1 MKDIRILFA
10 DDEAEIREL
19 LEKYL
24 SREGYHVDTVSDGE
38 GAVELF
44 KKREYNLV
52 ILDIMLPGT
61 DGIEVCKL
69 IRDRANIPIIMLTAK
84 DSEIDR
90 ILGLRIGA
98 DDYITKPFS
107 MDELIAR
114 VKAQLRRFYVLGGD
128 DSRNSSHGNG
138 LLEFGSLSIDLDRYL
153 VYKDGEEVKLTSTEF
168 KILKILIADPGKVYT
183 KKQIFNKVWGDDYLE
198 ADNNVMVHIRRL
210 RKKIEEDPQNPQFI
224 ITVWGIGYR
233 FSEGE

>member
-10 DDEAEIREL
+10 DDEVEIREL

-84 DSEIDR
+84 DSEVDR
-90 ILGLRIGA
+90 VLGLRIGA

-107 MDELIAR
+107 MEELIAR
-114 VKAQLRRFYVLGGD
+114 VKSQLRRFYVLGGK
-128 DSRNSSHGNG
+128 DSKDGSQANQ
-138 LLEFGSLSIDLDRYL
+138 LLEFSSLAIDLDNYQ
-153 VYKDGEEVKLTSTEF
+153 VYKDGEEVRLTSTEF
-168 KILKILIADPGKVYT
+168 KILKLFIADPGKVYT

-210 RKKIEEDPQNPQFI
+210 RKKIEDDPQNPNFI
-224 ITVWGIGYR
+224 KTVWGIGYR
-233 FSEGE
+233 FSGGE